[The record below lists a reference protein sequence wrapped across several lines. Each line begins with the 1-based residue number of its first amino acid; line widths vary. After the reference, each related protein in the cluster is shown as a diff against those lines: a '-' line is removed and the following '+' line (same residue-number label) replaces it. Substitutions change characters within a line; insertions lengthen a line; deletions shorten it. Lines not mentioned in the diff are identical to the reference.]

1 MATDFARA
9 HWVRAVAAIPAIG
22 LIAGSALGFL
32 LSDPPVPPGPIGSAL
47 HYGLALTI
55 VLAIVACWAR
65 RASKVPA
72 LATAVG
78 CGFLVGGAMLSAA
91 AWHEAWRPTLRA
103 AFEELARR
111 ERAHAALDGRRL
123 PEDDEAFAVVE
134 GVLRSDAALT
144 ASGVSVSLD
153 VESIEVA
160 EADAAAEK
168 PTADAPSEK
177 RAPAAGSADRRAHLT
192 DESRADPI
200 ESARPPPRRSIG
212 LRRWLA
218 VSGGVQ
224 ATVVGSLAPD
234 RSGEWRAG
242 RRVRVPLQ
250 LHRPSRYL
258 DVGVPDSERALARRG
273 TTLVA
278 TVKSGALVDVRAR
291 AGPVDEGAAA
301 VRAYARRAIA

>member
-1 MATDFARA
+1 
-9 HWVRAVAAIPAIG
+9 
-22 LIAGSALGFL
+22 
-32 LSDPPVPPGPIGSAL
+32 
-47 HYGLALTI
+47 
-55 VLAIVACWAR
+55 
-65 RASKVPA
+65 
-72 LATAVG
+72 
-78 CGFLVGGAMLSAA
+78 
-91 AWHEAWRPTLRA
+91 
-103 AFEELARR
+103 
-111 ERAHAALDGRRL
+111 
-123 PEDDEAFAVVE
+123 
-134 GVLRSDAALT
+134 
-144 ASGVSVSLD
+144 
-153 VESIEVA
+153 
-160 EADAAAEK
+160 
-168 PTADAPSEK
+168 

-291 AGPVDEGAAA
+291 AGPADEGAAA
-301 VRAYARRAIA
+301 VRAYARRAIARFVASRSPRSAAIVASIVIGDRAGLGDEVQRRLQEAGTHHVSAISGGISA